1 MVGPEGNRNVVTAAD
16 LSARSLG
23 IRIGMQAAQAQAV
36 VAELVVQEADPD
48 GDSASLD
55 RLAVWA
61 LRYSPVAAAD
71 PPDGLV
77 LDTTGAD
84 HLHGGEEAMLADISG
99 RLAAAGVRARLA
111 ISDTWGASYALAR
124 VFSDERGI
132 FPTGRTAEVL
142 AGVPISALRLNP
154 DTVADL
160 SKVGFDQIRDLEATP
175 RAPLTLRFGPLVCR
189 RLDQAFGIAEP
200 IEPVRPPDVVEVR
213 RVFAEPIAAPET
225 IHRYPGKLV
234 VLLCA
239 ALEAEVTDTVRTPI
253 ANETRTTILRCIG
266 G

>member
-23 IRIGMQAAQAQAV
+23 IRIGMPATQAQAL

-84 HLHGGEEAMLADISG
+84 RSMEAKKRCWLTRPDG
-99 RLAAAGVRARLA
+99 LLQ
-111 ISDTWGASYALAR
+111 
-124 VFSDERGI
+124 RG
-132 FPTGRTAEVL
+132 
-142 AGVPISALRLNP
+142 
-154 DTVADL
+154 
-160 SKVGFDQIRDLEATP
+160 
-175 RAPLTLRFGPLVCR
+175 
-189 RLDQAFGIAEP
+189 
-200 IEPVRPPDVVEVR
+200 
-213 RVFAEPIAAPET
+213 
-225 IHRYPGKLV
+225 
-234 VLLCA
+234 
-239 ALEAEVTDTVRTPI
+239 
-253 ANETRTTILRCIG
+253 
-266 G
+266 

>member
-1 MVGPEGNRNVVTAAD
+1 MVGREGNRNVVTAAD
-16 LSARSLG
+16 LAARSLG
-23 IRIGMQAAQAQAV
+23 IRVGMPATQAQAL
-36 VAELVVQEADPD
+36 VAELVVQNADPD
-48 GDSASLD
+48 GDRASLE

-132 FPTGRTAEVL
+132 FPTGRTPESWP
-142 AGVPISALRLNP
+142 GCRFRRCGSIRTWSPGSASS
-154 DTVADL
+154 DSTVSA
-160 SKVGFDQIRDLEATP
+160 IWRRP
-175 RAPLTLRFGPLVCR
+175 RER
-189 RLDQAFGIAEP
+189 R
-200 IEPVRPPDVVEVR
+200 
-213 RVFAEPIAAPET
+213 
-225 IHRYPGKLV
+225 
-234 VLLCA
+234 
-239 ALEAEVTDTVRTPI
+239 
-253 ANETRTTILRCIG
+253 
-266 G
+266 